1 MQYSENGG
9 TKMIKKAIDRKLKN
23 EIMSREVKQ
32 IDLEKIQTIQDLI
45 EGFKFSSIQSRN
57 LGRCATVYEN
67 MLTDPSRPTIILGL
81 SGALIAGG
89 LRKVIRDMIKY
100 NIVDCIVSTGA
111 ILFQDFY
118 QSLGYKHYIGSPDM
132 DDVELNKLAI
142 DRIYDTLIDEE
153 KVRKTDRA
161 FGDIGSKLKT
171 GVYSTRTFLAIAG
184 KQANDEKSI
193 LYTAWKRNLPIFCP
207 ALNDSSMGIGLTEL
221 YWRMKKN
228 KMKMHFVIDPIRDTY
243 ELTQIIAKSKKTG
256 AIYVGGGVPKNYIND
271 CTVIN
276 IGYPLRGHHYGVQIT
291 TDIPQWGGLSG
302 STLQEAQS
310 WGKISKEA
318 TKATVNIE
326 ATIGLPLIVGY
337 VLQKKL
343 YKNRK
348 KVKFVWN
355 EDDLKEIKY
364 V

>member
-1 MQYSENGG
+1 M
-9 TKMIKKAIDRKLKN
+9 TKPIDRKLKSKF
-23 EIMSREVKQ
+23 MSKEVRQ
-32 IDLEKIQTIQDLI
+32 IDLEKIQTVQELV
-45 EGFKFSSIQSRN
+45 ESFKSSSIQSRN
-57 LGRCATVYEN
+57 LGRCAAVYEN
-67 MLTDPSRPTIILGL
+67 MLTDKSRPTIILGL

-100 NIVDCIVSTGA
+100 GMVDCVVSTGA
-111 ILFQDFY
+111 VLFQDFY
-118 QSLGYKHYIGSPDM
+118 QSKGFGHYIGSPDM
-132 DDVELNKLAI
+132 DDVKLNELAI

-153 KVRKTDRA
+153 KVRNTDKA
-161 FGDIGSKLKT
+161 FSDMGAKLKP
-171 GVYSTRTFLAIAG
+171 GIYSTRTFLAIAG
-184 KQANDEKSI
+184 KQAKDENSI
-193 LYTAWKRNLPIFCP
+193 LYTAWKNNVPVFCP
-207 ALNDSSMGIGLTEL
+207 ALNDSSIGIGLTEL
-221 YWRMKKN
+221 YGKMKKSGK
-228 KMKMHFVIDPIRDTY
+228 KMQFMIDPIRDTY
-243 ELTQIIAKSKKTG
+243 ELTQIIAKSKKT
-256 AIYVGGGVPKNYIND
+256 AAVYVGGGVPKNYIND

-276 IGYPLRGHHYGVQIT
+276 IGYPLRGHHYGFQIT

-348 KVKFVWN
+348 RIKFVWN
-355 EDDLKEIKY
+355 DDELKKIEYK
-364 V
+364 